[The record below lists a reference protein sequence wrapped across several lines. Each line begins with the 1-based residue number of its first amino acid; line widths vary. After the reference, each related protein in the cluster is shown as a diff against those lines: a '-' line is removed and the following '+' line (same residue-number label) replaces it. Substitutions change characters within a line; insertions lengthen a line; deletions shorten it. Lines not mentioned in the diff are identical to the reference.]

1 LTKSLKYDI
10 ILGKVVMVSPTIK
23 KQKQQNLLWWKQ
35 TRFFKYHE
43 NVQKTDAGLSG
54 WCHSN
59 YGGGL

>member
-1 LTKSLKYDI
+1 
-10 ILGKVVMVSPTIK
+10 MVSPTIK